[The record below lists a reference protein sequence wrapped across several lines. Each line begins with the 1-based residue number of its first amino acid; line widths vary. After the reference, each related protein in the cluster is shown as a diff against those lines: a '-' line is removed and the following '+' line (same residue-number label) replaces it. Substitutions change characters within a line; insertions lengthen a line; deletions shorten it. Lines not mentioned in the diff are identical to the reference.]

1 MKETLIV
8 SFYVL
13 IALGTSL
20 RAVETYMKVTDPER
34 SFVLSLSPLQ
44 FYLGTAA
51 LTAMICVEIVLML
64 TMHKLTL
71 SLKMLNGQISYKQML
86 WSERALVGLSIVY
99 LMVFLA
105 FIVYFAIITFD
116 GSPQRSYYYCH
127 TILFCS
133 LTLMY
138 TVVMIKLNR

>member
-20 RAVETYMKVTDPER
+20 RAVETYMKITDPEH
-34 SFVLSLSPLQ
+34 SYLSLSRPQ

-116 GSPQRSYYYCH
+116 G
-127 TILFCS
+127 
-133 LTLMY
+133 
-138 TVVMIKLNR
+138 

>member
-1 MKETLIV
+1 MLTYRSRVTYLSLFRYIFGLKMKETLIV

-20 RAVETYMKVTDPER
+20 RAVETYMKITDPEH
-34 SFVLSLSPLQ
+34 SYLSLSRPQ

-116 GSPQRSYYYCH
+116 G
-127 TILFCS
+127 
-133 LTLMY
+133 
-138 TVVMIKLNR
+138 